1 MERNV
6 PVIKEVISSVK
17 YGVSIACFGRHGAI
31 ANVSARLIY
40 TLIYR
45 VKLEMVHKLPRKIYE
60 L

>member
-17 YGVSIACFGRHGAI
+17 YGVSIACFGRHGVLDDAG
-31 ANVSARLIY
+31 AREIY